1 MLIGRTEF
9 VQPRPSRLED
19 RGKACEEIH
28 MKSFQLQACF
38 LRAAV
43 AVCVAVLIPLPA
55 QAQSD
60 PLEKDVRKRAS
71 DVEQKVIQWRRD
83 IHQHPE
89 LGDQETRTAKVV
101 ADHLRGLSLDEVRT
115 GVGGTGVVGVLK
127 GAKPGRVVAL
137 RADMDALPI
146 QEPPGLPFAST
157 AKQQYLGKEVPVMHA
172 CGHDAHTAMLMGV
185 AEVLAGMKD
194 ELPGTVLFVFQPAEE
209 GSSVVT
215 PASGKSWGAKRMLEE
230 GAFKDPKPQAVFG
243 LHVMPGP
250 LGQISYRTG
259 PTTASSDDL
268 GIVVTGKQGHGGM
281 PWNTIDPITTS
292 AQVIVGLQTVV
303 SRRADLT
310 ASPVVVTV
318 GTINGGSRA
327 NVVPETVNMS
337 GTIRTYD
344 EHVREQVGRDVRLTA
359 EKIAE
364 SAGAKAD
371 VRITKMYPPTVNDE
385 GLAAQMGAVLNRAA
399 DGQVAEAPPSGATED
414 FSLFAE
420 AAPGLYAFLG
430 VTPRDQD
437 PATAAPNHN
446 PKFFV
451 DESALVV
458 GTRTM
463 ASLAVNAL
471 RSAPAAGV
479 ASTRARPF
487 VTDEP

>member
-1 MLIGRTEF
+1 LPWPSPLASSLRPGLRS
-9 VQPRPSRLED
+9 RPSNPR
-19 RGKACEEIH
+19 CEI
-28 MKSFQLQACF
+28 ARRPC
-38 LRAAV
+38 R
-43 AVCVAVLIPLPA
+43 
-55 QAQSD
+55 
-60 PLEKDVRKRAS
+60 
-71 DVEQKVIQWRRD
+71 KVIHWRRD

-89 LGDQETRTAKVV
+89 LGDQETRTSKLV
-101 ADHLRGLSLDEVRT
+101 ADHLRGLGLEVRT

-127 GAKPGRVVAL
+127 GAKPGRTVAL
-137 RADMDALPI
+137 RADMDALPVK
-146 QEPPGLPFAST
+146 EPEGLPFASK
-157 AKQQYLGKEVPVMHA
+157 AKQQYMGKEVPVMHA

-185 AEVLAGMKD
+185 AEVLSGMKG

-215 PASGKSWGAKRMLEE
+215 PASGKSWGARRMLEE
-230 GAFKDPKPQAVFG
+230 GAFKDPRPDFVIGQ
-243 LHVMPGP
+243 HVMPGP

-259 PTTASSDDL
+259 ATTASSDDL
-268 GIVVTGKQGHGGM
+268 QMVVTGRQGHGGM

-292 AQVIVGLQTVV
+292 AQVILGLQTVV

-318 GTINGGSRA
+318 GMINGGSRG
-327 NVVPETVNMS
+327 NVVPETVSMS

-344 EHVREQVGRDVRLTA
+344 DKVRQQVVRDVKLTA
-359 EKIAE
+359 EKTAE

-371 VRITKMYPPTVNDE
+371 VRITKMYPPTMNDE
-385 GLAAQMGAVLNRAA
+385 ALAERMRPVLGRAA
-399 DGQVAEAPPSGATED
+399 DGKVAEAPPSGATED
-414 FSLFAE
+414 FSLFAQ
-420 AAPGLYAFLG
+420 AAPGLYVFLG
-430 VTPRDQD
+430 VTPADQD

-471 RSAPAAGV
+471 TLPPDANK
-479 ASTRARPF
+479 STAHARPF
-487 VTDEP
+487 VTESD